1 MPIDPEPIEPEPAWV
16 GAEDLPV
23 HFANTFS
30 GVIGPN
36 AVFLDLGSSVPP
48 VIESEED
55 LELLRFVPV
64 KPIAR
69 VALAPGGLDDLIQV
83 LQNLRRRHRALLKAL
98 DEEEL

>member
-1 MPIDPEPIEPEPAWV
+1 MPIDPEQIESEQAWI

-23 HFANTFS
+23 HFANTFA
-30 GVIGPN
+30 GIVGTN
-36 AVFLDLGSSVPP
+36 AIFVDLGSAVPP
-48 VIESEED
+48 AIESEED

-83 LQNLRRRHRALLKAL
+83 LQNLRKSHRALLKAL
-98 DEEEL
+98 DEE

>member
-1 MPIDPEPIEPEPAWV
+1 MPIDPEQIELEQAWV

-23 HFANTFS
+23 HFANTFV
-30 GVIGPN
+30 GIVGTN
-36 AVFLDLGSSVPP
+36 AIFVDLGSAVPP
-48 VIESEED
+48 AIESEED

-83 LQNLRRRHRALLKAL
+83 LQNLRRSHRALLKAL
-98 DEEEL
+98 DEE